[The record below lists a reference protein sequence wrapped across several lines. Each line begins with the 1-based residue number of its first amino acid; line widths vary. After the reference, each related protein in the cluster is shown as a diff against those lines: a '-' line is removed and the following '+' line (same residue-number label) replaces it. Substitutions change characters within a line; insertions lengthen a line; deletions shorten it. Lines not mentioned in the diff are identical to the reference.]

1 MSTATTTPSTAA
13 EDSPLLIS
21 TEGAVR
27 VLTLNRPQ
35 ALNAFT
41 TGLLGQLRVA
51 LDDAAQDETVRA
63 VLITGAGR
71 AFCAGQDRSDPH
83 IKPEFDGHADPVGS
97 DHAQKKPKA
106 KDIGNLLDHY
116 YIPLALRLR
125 SMPVPTVCAV
135 NGVAAGAGANFAL
148 GCDLVLAGQSASFI
162 QAFSK
167 IGLIPDNGGTFHLPR
182 LVGIARATA
191 MMMLGDKVSAEQA
204 LAWGM
209 IHRVVPHAALHDAAW
224 ALAHEMAGQPTRAYG
239 LIKRALNATWTNDLE
254 AQLALEAELQSE
266 AMATAQKLARMPT
279 KALVQTREALDASM
293 DLEFEDALKLEARLQ
308 SQLGYAHDYL
318 EGAAAFLTK
327 RQPTFKDR

>member
-1 MSTATTTPSTAA
+1 MSTAPTNPPTASD
-13 EDSPLLIS
+13 DSPLLIS
-21 TEGAVR
+21 SEGAVR

-41 TGLLGQLRVA
+41 TGLLGQLRIA
-51 LDDAAQDETVRA
+51 LDEAAHDEQVRA

-71 AFCAGQDRSDPH
+71 AFCAGQDLSDPH
-83 IKPEFDGHADPVGS
+83 IKPEFDEQSGEVDP
-97 DHAQKKPKA
+97 HRKPKA

-167 IGLIPDNGGTFHLPR
+167 IGLVPDCGGTWLLTR
-182 LVGIARATA
+182 LVGRARAMQLA
-191 MMMLGDKVSAEQA
+191 LLGDK
-204 LAWGM
+204 L
-209 IHRVVPHAALHDAAW
+209 PAADAQSW
-224 ALAHEMAGQPTRAYG
+224 G
-239 LIKRALNATWTNDLE
+239 LIARCVAD
-254 AQLALEAELQSE
+254 AELQSE
-266 AMATAQKLARMPT
+266 AMAIAQKLARMPT

-327 RQPTFKDR
+327 RSPTFKDR

>member
-1 MSTATTTPSTAA
+1 MSTTPTPPSTA

-27 VLTLNRPQ
+27 VLTLNRPH

-41 TGLLGQLRVA
+41 TGLLGQLRIA
-51 LDDAAQDETVRA
+51 LDEAAHDEAVRA

-71 AFCAGQDRSDPH
+71 AFCAGQDLSDPH
-83 IKPEFDGHADPVGS
+83 IKPEFDEHAGDADP
-97 DHAQKKPKA
+97 QRKPKA

-167 IGLIPDNGGTFHLPR
+167 IGLVPDCGGTWLLTR
-182 LVGIARATA
+182 LVGRARAMQLA
-191 MMMLGDKVSAEQA
+191 LLGDKLPAADAQ
-204 LAWGM
+204 AWGL
-209 IHRVVPHAALHDAAW
+209 IGRCVPD
-224 ALAHEMAGQPTRAYG
+224 
-239 LIKRALNATWTNDLE
+239 
-254 AQLALEAELQSE
+254 AELQSE
-266 AMATAQKLARMPT
+266 AMATAQKLAKMPT
-279 KALVQTREALDASM
+279 RALVQTRQALDASM
-293 DLEFEDALKLEARLQ
+293 DLEFEDALKLEAKLQ

-318 EGAAAFLTK
+318 EGAAAFLSK
-327 RQPTFKDR
+327 RAPVFKDR

>member
-71 AFCAGQDRSDPH
+71 AFCAGQDLSDPH

-148 GCDLVLAGQSASFI
+148 GCDIVLAGPSASFI

-167 IGLIPDNGGTFHLPR
+167 IGLVPDCGGTWLLTR
-182 LVGIARATA
+182 LVGRARAMQLA
-191 MMMLGDKVSAEQA
+191 LLGDK
-204 LAWGM
+204 L
-209 IHRVVPHAALHDAAW
+209 PAADAQSW
-224 ALAHEMAGQPTRAYG
+224 G
-239 LIKRALNATWTNDLE
+239 LIARCVAD
-254 AQLALEAELQSE
+254 AELQSE

>member
-1 MSTATTTPSTAA
+1 MSTTPTPPSTA
-13 EDSPLLIS
+13 EDSPLLVS

-41 TGLLGQLRVA
+41 TGLLGQLRIA
-51 LDDAAQDETVRA
+51 LDEAAHDEAVRA

-71 AFCAGQDRSDPH
+71 AFCAGQDLSDPH
-83 IKPEFDGHADPVGS
+83 IKPEFDEHAGDADP
-97 DHAQKKPKA
+97 QRKPKA

-167 IGLIPDNGGTFHLPR
+167 IGLVPDCGGTWLLTR
-182 LVGIARATA
+182 LVGRARALQLA
-191 MMMLGDKVSAEQA
+191 LLGDKLPAAEAQ
-204 LAWGM
+204 AWG
-209 IHRVVPHAALHDAAW
+209 
-224 ALAHEMAGQPTRAYG
+224 
-239 LIKRALNATWTNDLE
+239 LIARCVAD
-254 AQLALEAELQSE
+254 AELQSE
-266 AMATAQKLARMPT
+266 AMATAQKLAKMPT
-279 KALVQTREALDASM
+279 RALVQTRQALDASM
-293 DLEFEDALKLEARLQ
+293 DLEFEDALKLEAKLQ

-318 EGAAAFLTK
+318 EGAAAFLSK
-327 RQPTFKDR
+327 RAPVFKDR

>member
-1 MSTATTTPSTAA
+1 MSTDPTTSAFPSTVAD
-13 EDSPLLIS
+13 DSPLLIG

-41 TGLLGQLRVA
+41 TGLLSQLRVA
-51 LDDAAQDETVRA
+51 LDDAARDTAVRA

-71 AFCAGQDRSDPH
+71 AFCAGQDLSDPH
-83 IKPEFDGHADPVGS
+83 IKPEFDEHGAVDP
-97 DHAQKKPKA
+97 HRKPKA

-167 IGLIPDNGGTFHLPR
+167 IGLVPDCGGTWLLTR
-182 LVGIARATA
+182 LVGRARAMQLA
-191 MMMLGDKVSAEQA
+191 LLGDK
-204 LAWGM
+204 L
-209 IHRVVPHAALHDAAW
+209 PAADAQSW
-224 ALAHEMAGQPTRAYG
+224 G
-239 LIKRALNATWTNDLE
+239 LIARCVADADL
-254 AQLALEAELQSE
+254 ASE
-266 AMATAQKLARMPT
+266 AMLTAQKLAKLPT
-279 KALVQTREALDASM
+279 AALVQTRQALDASM
-293 DLEFEDALKLEARLQ
+293 DLEFEDALKLEAKLQ

-318 EGAAAFLTK
+318 EGAAAFLSK
-327 RQPTFKDR
+327 RAPVFKDR

>member
-71 AFCAGQDRSDPH
+71 AFCAGQDLSDPH
-83 IKPEFDGHADPVGS
+83 IKPEFDAHADPVGS
-97 DHAQKKPKA
+97 DHAHKKPKA

-167 IGLIPDNGGTFHLPR
+167 IGLVPDCGGTWLLTR
-182 LVGIARATA
+182 LVGRARAMQLA
-191 MMMLGDKVSAEQA
+191 LLGDK
-204 LAWGM
+204 L
-209 IHRVVPHAALHDAAW
+209 PAADAQSW
-224 ALAHEMAGQPTRAYG
+224 G
-239 LIKRALNATWTNDLE
+239 LIARCVAD
-254 AQLALEAELQSE
+254 AELQSE

>member
-1 MSTATTTPSTAA
+1 MSTAPTTPDTTA
-13 EDSPLLIS
+13 DDTPLLIGS
-21 TEGAVR
+21 EGGVR

-41 TGLLGQLRVA
+41 TGLLSQLRVA
-51 LDDAAQDETVRA
+51 LDDAAKDESVRA

-71 AFCAGQDRSDPH
+71 AFCAGQDLSDPH
-83 IKPEFDGHADPVGS
+83 IKPEFDEHTGAVDP
-97 DHAQKKPKA
+97 HRKPKA

-167 IGLIPDNGGTFHLPR
+167 IGLVPDCGGTWLLTR
-182 LVGIARATA
+182 LVGRARAMQLA
-191 MMMLGDKVSAEQA
+191 LLGDKLPATDAQ
-204 LAWGM
+204 AWG
-209 IHRVVPHAALHDAAW
+209 
-224 ALAHEMAGQPTRAYG
+224 
-239 LIKRALNATWTNDLE
+239 LIARCVAD
-254 AQLALEAELQSE
+254 AELQSE
-266 AMATAQKLARMPT
+266 AMATAQKLAKLPT
-279 KALVQTREALDASM
+279 AALVHTRQALDASM
-293 DLEFEDALKLEARLQ
+293 DLEFEDALKLEAKLQ

-318 EGAAAFLTK
+318 EGAAAFLSK
-327 RQPTFKDR
+327 RPPVFKDR

>member
-1 MSTATTTPSTAA
+1 MSTTPTPPSTA

-41 TGLLGQLRVA
+41 TGLLGQLRIA
-51 LDDAAQDETVRA
+51 LDEAAHDEAVRA

-71 AFCAGQDRSDPH
+71 AFCAGQDLSDPH
-83 IKPEFDGHADPVGS
+83 IKPEFDDHAGDADP
-97 DHAQKKPKA
+97 QRKPKA

-167 IGLIPDNGGTFHLPR
+167 IGLVPDCGGTWLLTR
-182 LVGIARATA
+182 LVGRARALQLA
-191 MMMLGDKVSAEQA
+191 LLGDKLPAADAQ
-204 LAWGM
+204 AWG
-209 IHRVVPHAALHDAAW
+209 
-224 ALAHEMAGQPTRAYG
+224 
-239 LIKRALNATWTNDLE
+239 LIARCVAD
-254 AQLALEAELQSE
+254 AELQSE
-266 AMATAQKLARMPT
+266 AMATAQKLAKMPT
-279 KALVQTREALDASM
+279 RALVQTRQALDASM
-293 DLEFEDALKLEARLQ
+293 DLEFEDALKLEAKLQ

-318 EGAAAFLTK
+318 EGAAAFLSK
-327 RQPTFKDR
+327 RAPVFKDR

>member
-1 MSTATTTPSTAA
+1 MSTTPTPPSTA
-13 EDSPLLIS
+13 EDSSLLIS

-41 TGLLGQLRVA
+41 TGLLGQLRIA
-51 LDDAAQDETVRA
+51 LDEAAHDEAVRA

-71 AFCAGQDRSDPH
+71 AFCAGQDLSDPH
-83 IKPEFDGHADPVGS
+83 IKPEFDDHAGDADP
-97 DHAQKKPKA
+97 QRKPKA

-167 IGLIPDNGGTFHLPR
+167 IGLVPDCGGTWLLTR
-182 LVGIARATA
+182 LVGRARALQLA
-191 MMMLGDKVSAEQA
+191 LLGDKLPAADAQ
-204 LAWGM
+204 AWG
-209 IHRVVPHAALHDAAW
+209 
-224 ALAHEMAGQPTRAYG
+224 
-239 LIKRALNATWTNDLE
+239 LIARCVADG
-254 AQLALEAELQSE
+254 ELQSE
-266 AMATAQKLARMPT
+266 AMATAQKLAKMPT
-279 KALVQTREALDASM
+279 RALVQTRQALDASM
-293 DLEFEDALKLEARLQ
+293 DLEFEDALKLEAKLQ

-318 EGAAAFLTK
+318 EGAAAFLSK
-327 RQPTFKDR
+327 RAPVFKDR

>member
-1 MSTATTTPSTAA
+1 MSTTPIPPSTT

-41 TGLLGQLRVA
+41 TGLLGQLRIA
-51 LDDAAQDETVRA
+51 LDEAAHDEAVRA

-71 AFCAGQDRSDPH
+71 AFCAGQDLSDPH
-83 IKPEFDGHADPVGS
+83 IKPEFDEHAGDADP
-97 DHAQKKPKA
+97 QRKPKA

-167 IGLIPDNGGTFHLPR
+167 IGLVPDCGGTWLLTR
-182 LVGIARATA
+182 LVGRARAMQLA
-191 MMMLGDKVSAEQA
+191 LLGDKLTAADAQ
-204 LAWGM
+204 AWG
-209 IHRVVPHAALHDAAW
+209 
-224 ALAHEMAGQPTRAYG
+224 
-239 LIKRALNATWTNDLE
+239 LIARCVAD
-254 AQLALEAELQSE
+254 AELQSE
-266 AMATAQKLARMPT
+266 AMATAQKLAKMPT
-279 KALVQTREALDASM
+279 RALVQTRQALDASM
-293 DLEFEDALKLEARLQ
+293 DLEFEDALKLEAKLQ

-318 EGAAAFLTK
+318 EGAAAFLSK
-327 RQPTFKDR
+327 RAPVFKDR

>member
-1 MSTATTTPSTAA
+1 MSTAHTPATTPGADEA
-13 EDSPLLIS
+13 PLLIS

-41 TGLLGQLRVA
+41 TGLLGQIRVA
-51 LDDAAQDETVRA
+51 LDDAASDANVRA

-71 AFCAGQDRSDPH
+71 AFCAGQDLSDPH
-83 IKPEFDGHADPVGS
+83 IKPEFDEHSGEVDTTR
-97 DHAQKKPKA
+97 KPKA

-125 SMPVPTVCAV
+125 SMPVPTICAV

-167 IGLIPDNGGTFHLPR
+167 IGLVPDCGGTWLLTR
-182 LVGIARATA
+182 LVGRARALQLA
-191 MMMLGDKVSAEQA
+191 LLGDKLPAEQA
-204 LAWGM
+204 QQW
-209 IHRVVPHAALHDAAW
+209 
-224 ALAHEMAGQPTRAYG
+224 G
-239 LIKRALNATWTNDLE
+239 LIARCVADADLM
-254 AQLALEAELQSE
+254 SE
-266 AMATAQKLARMPT
+266 AMATAQKLSKMPT
-279 KALVQTREALDASM
+279 RALVQTRQALDASM

-318 EGAAAFLTK
+318 EGAASFLSK
-327 RQPTFKDR
+327 RAPVFKDR

>member
-1 MSTATTTPSTAA
+1 MSTTPTPPSPA

-41 TGLLGQLRVA
+41 TGLLGQLRIA
-51 LDDAAQDETVRA
+51 LDEAAHDEAVRA

-71 AFCAGQDRSDPH
+71 AFCAGQDLSDPH
-83 IKPEFDGHADPVGS
+83 IKPEFDDHAGDADP
-97 DHAQKKPKA
+97 QRKPKA

-167 IGLIPDNGGTFHLPR
+167 IGLVPDCGGTWLLTR
-182 LVGIARATA
+182 LVGRARAMQLA
-191 MMMLGDKVSAEQA
+191 LLGDKLPAADAQ
-204 LAWGM
+204 AWG
-209 IHRVVPHAALHDAAW
+209 
-224 ALAHEMAGQPTRAYG
+224 
-239 LIKRALNATWTNDLE
+239 LIARCVAD
-254 AQLALEAELQSE
+254 AELQSE
-266 AMATAQKLARMPT
+266 AMATAQKLAKMPT
-279 KALVQTREALDASM
+279 RALVQTRQALDASM
-293 DLEFEDALKLEARLQ
+293 DLEFEDALKLEAKLQ

-318 EGAAAFLTK
+318 EGAAAFLSK
-327 RQPTFKDR
+327 RAPVFKDR

>member
-1 MSTATTTPSTAA
+1 MSTTPTPPSTA

-41 TGLLGQLRVA
+41 TGLLGQLRIA
-51 LDDAAQDETVRA
+51 LDEAAHDEAVRA

-71 AFCAGQDRSDPH
+71 AFCAGQDLSDPH
-83 IKPEFDGHADPVGS
+83 IKPEFDDHAGDADP
-97 DHAQKKPKA
+97 QRKPKA

-167 IGLIPDNGGTFHLPR
+167 IGLVPDCGGTWLLTR
-182 LVGIARATA
+182 LVGRARAMQLA
-191 MMMLGDKVSAEQA
+191 LLGDKLPAADAQ
-204 LAWGM
+204 AWG
-209 IHRVVPHAALHDAAW
+209 
-224 ALAHEMAGQPTRAYG
+224 
-239 LIKRALNATWTNDLE
+239 LIGRCVAD
-254 AQLALEAELQSE
+254 AELQSE
-266 AMATAQKLARMPT
+266 AMATAQKLAKMPT
-279 KALVQTREALDASM
+279 RALVQTRQALDASM
-293 DLEFEDALKLEARLQ
+293 DLEFEDALKLEAKLQ

-318 EGAAAFLTK
+318 EGAAAFLSK
-327 RQPTFKDR
+327 RAPVFKDR

>member
-1 MSTATTTPSTAA
+1 MSTTPTPPSTA

-41 TGLLGQLRVA
+41 TGLLGQLRIA
-51 LDDAAQDETVRA
+51 LDEAAHDEAVRA

-71 AFCAGQDRSDPH
+71 AFCAGQDLSDPH
-83 IKPEFDGHADPVGS
+83 IKPEFDDHAGDADP
-97 DHAQKKPKA
+97 QRKPKA

-167 IGLIPDNGGTFHLPR
+167 IGLVPDCGGTWLLTR
-182 LVGIARATA
+182 LVGRARAMQLA
-191 MMMLGDKVSAEQA
+191 LLGDKLPAADAQA
-204 LAWGM
+204 
-209 IHRVVPHAALHDAAW
+209 R
-224 ALAHEMAGQPTRAYG
+224 G
-239 LIKRALNATWTNDLE
+239 LIARCVAD
-254 AQLALEAELQSE
+254 AELQSE
-266 AMATAQKLARMPT
+266 AMVTAQKLAKMPT
-279 KALVQTREALDASM
+279 RALVQTRQALDASM
-293 DLEFEDALKLEARLQ
+293 DLEFEDALKLEAKLQ

-318 EGAAAFLTK
+318 EGAAAFLSK
-327 RQPTFKDR
+327 RAPVFKDR

>member
-1 MSTATTTPSTAA
+1 MSTTPTPPSTA

-41 TGLLGQLRVA
+41 TGLLGQLRIA
-51 LDDAAQDETVRA
+51 LDEAAHDEAVRA

-71 AFCAGQDRSDPH
+71 AFCAGQDLSDPH
-83 IKPEFDGHADPVGS
+83 IKPEFDEHAGDADP
-97 DHAQKKPKA
+97 QRKPKA

-167 IGLIPDNGGTFHLPR
+167 IGLVPDCGGTWLLTR
-182 LVGIARATA
+182 LVGRARAMQLA
-191 MMMLGDKVSAEQA
+191 LLGDKLTAADAQ
-204 LAWGM
+204 AWG
-209 IHRVVPHAALHDAAW
+209 
-224 ALAHEMAGQPTRAYG
+224 
-239 LIKRALNATWTNDLE
+239 LIGRCVAD
-254 AQLALEAELQSE
+254 AELQSE
-266 AMATAQKLARMPT
+266 AMATAQKLAKMPT
-279 KALVQTREALDASM
+279 RALVQTRQALDASM
-293 DLEFEDALKLEARLQ
+293 DLEFEDALKLEAKLQ

-318 EGAAAFLTK
+318 EGAAAFLSK
-327 RQPTFKDR
+327 RAPVFKDR

>member
-71 AFCAGQDRSDPH
+71 AFCAGQDLSDPH

-97 DHAQKKPKA
+97 DHAPRKPKA

-167 IGLIPDNGGTFHLPR
+167 IGLVPDCGGTWLLTR
-182 LVGIARATA
+182 LVGRARAMQLA
-191 MMMLGDKVSAEQA
+191 LLGDK
-204 LAWGM
+204 L
-209 IHRVVPHAALHDAAW
+209 PAADAQSW
-224 ALAHEMAGQPTRAYG
+224 G
-239 LIKRALNATWTNDLE
+239 LIARCVAD
-254 AQLALEAELQSE
+254 AELQSE

>member
-1 MSTATTTPSTAA
+1 MSTAPTTPPAA
-13 EDSPLLIS
+13 PEEAPLLVS

-41 TGLLGQLRVA
+41 TGLLSQLRLA
-51 LDDAAQDETVRA
+51 LDDAAHDMNVRA

-71 AFCAGQDRSDPH
+71 AFCAGQDLSDPH
-83 IKPEFDGHADPVGS
+83 IKPEFDEHAGAADGDP
-97 DHAQKKPKA
+97 ARKPRA
-106 KDIGNLLDHY
+106 KDIGGLLDHY

-148 GCDLVLAGQSASFI
+148 GCDLVLAGQSASFL

-167 IGLIPDNGGTFHLPR
+167 IGLVPDCGGTWLLTR
-182 LVGIARATA
+182 LVGRARAMHLA
-191 MMMLGDKVSAEQA
+191 LLGDKLPAAEAQ
-204 LAWGM
+204 AWG
-209 IHRVVPHAALHDAAW
+209 
-224 ALAHEMAGQPTRAYG
+224 
-239 LIKRALNATWTNDLE
+239 LIARCVAD
-254 AQLALEAELQSE
+254 AELQSE
-266 AMATAQKLARMPT
+266 AMATAQKLAKLPT
-279 KALVQTREALDASM
+279 HALVQTRHALDASM

-318 EGAAAFLTK
+318 EGAAAFLSK
-327 RQPTFKDR
+327 RAPVFKDR

>member
-1 MSTATTTPSTAA
+1 MSTTPTPPSTA

-41 TGLLGQLRVA
+41 SGLLGQLRIA
-51 LDDAAQDETVRA
+51 LDEAAHDEAVRA

-71 AFCAGQDRSDPH
+71 AFCAGQDLSDPH
-83 IKPEFDGHADPVGS
+83 IKPEFDDHAGDADP
-97 DHAQKKPKA
+97 QRKPKA

-167 IGLIPDNGGTFHLPR
+167 IGLVPDCGGTWLLTR
-182 LVGIARATA
+182 LVGRARAMQLA
-191 MMMLGDKVSAEQA
+191 LLGDKLPAADAQ
-204 LAWGM
+204 AWG
-209 IHRVVPHAALHDAAW
+209 
-224 ALAHEMAGQPTRAYG
+224 
-239 LIKRALNATWTNDLE
+239 LIARCVAD
-254 AQLALEAELQSE
+254 AELQSE
-266 AMATAQKLARMPT
+266 AMATAQKLAKMPT
-279 KALVQTREALDASM
+279 RALVQTRQALDASM
-293 DLEFEDALKLEARLQ
+293 DLEFEDALKLEAKLQ

-318 EGAAAFLTK
+318 EGAAAFLSK
-327 RQPTFKDR
+327 RAPVFKDR

>member
-1 MSTATTTPSTAA
+1 MSTTPTPPSTA

-41 TGLLGQLRVA
+41 TGLLGQLRIA
-51 LDDAAQDETVRA
+51 LDEAAHDEAVRA

-71 AFCAGQDRSDPH
+71 AFCAGQDLSDPH
-83 IKPEFDGHADPVGS
+83 IKPEFDEHAGDADP
-97 DHAQKKPKA
+97 QRKPKA

-167 IGLIPDNGGTFHLPR
+167 IGLVPDCGGTWLLTR
-182 LVGIARATA
+182 LVGRARA
-191 MMMLGDKVSAEQA
+191 L
-204 LAWGM
+204 
-209 IHRVVPHAALHDAAW
+209 
-224 ALAHEMAGQPTRAYG
+224 
-239 LIKRALNATWTNDLE
+239 
-254 AQLALEAELQSE
+254 QLALLGHKLPAADAQAWGLIARCVADAELQSE
-266 AMATAQKLARMPT
+266 AMATAQKLAKMPT
-279 KALVQTREALDASM
+279 RALVQTRQALDASM
-293 DLEFEDALKLEARLQ
+293 DLEFEDALKLEAKLQ

-318 EGAAAFLTK
+318 EGAAAFLSK
-327 RQPTFKDR
+327 RAPVFKDR

>member
-1 MSTATTTPSTAA
+1 MSTTPTPPSTA
-13 EDSPLLIS
+13 EVSPLLIS

-41 TGLLGQLRVA
+41 TGLLGQLRIA
-51 LDDAAQDETVRA
+51 LDEAAHDEAVRA

-71 AFCAGQDRSDPH
+71 AFCAGQDLSDPH
-83 IKPEFDGHADPVGS
+83 IKPEFDDHAGDADP
-97 DHAQKKPKA
+97 QRKPKA

-167 IGLIPDNGGTFHLPR
+167 IGLVPDCGGTWLLTR
-182 LVGIARATA
+182 LVGRARALQLA
-191 MMMLGDKVSAEQA
+191 LLGDKLPAADAQ
-204 LAWGM
+204 AWG
-209 IHRVVPHAALHDAAW
+209 
-224 ALAHEMAGQPTRAYG
+224 
-239 LIKRALNATWTNDLE
+239 LIARCVAD
-254 AQLALEAELQSE
+254 AELQSE
-266 AMATAQKLARMPT
+266 AMATAQKLAKMPT
-279 KALVQTREALDASM
+279 RALVQTRQALDASM
-293 DLEFEDALKLEARLQ
+293 DLEFEDALKLEAKLQ

-318 EGAAAFLTK
+318 EGAAAFLSK
-327 RQPTFKDR
+327 RAPVFKDR

>member
-1 MSTATTTPSTAA
+1 MSTAPTTPPTAA

-51 LDDAAQDETVRA
+51 LDEAAHDGAVRA

-71 AFCAGQDRSDPH
+71 AFCAGQDLSDPH
-83 IKPEFDGHADPVGS
+83 IKPEFDEAGDPATSADV
-97 DHAQKKPKA
+97 HKKPKA
-106 KDIGNLLDHY
+106 KDTGNLLDHY

-167 IGLIPDNGGTFHLPR
+167 IGLVPDCGGTWLLTR
-182 LVGIARATA
+182 LVGRARALQLA
-191 MMMLGDKVSAEQA
+191 LLGDKLPAAEAQ
-204 LAWGM
+204 AWG
-209 IHRVVPHAALHDAAW
+209 
-224 ALAHEMAGQPTRAYG
+224 
-239 LIKRALNATWTNDLE
+239 LIARCVAD
-254 AQLALEAELQSE
+254 AELQSE

-279 KALVQTREALDASM
+279 RALVQTREALDAAM
-293 DLEFEDALKLEARLQ
+293 DLEFEDALRLEARLQ

-318 EGAAAFLTK
+318 EGVAAFLTK
-327 RQPTFKDR
+327 RAPTFKDR

>member
-1 MSTATTTPSTAA
+1 MSTTPTPPSTA

-41 TGLLGQLRVA
+41 TGLLGQLRIA
-51 LDDAAQDETVRA
+51 LDEAAHDEAVRA

-71 AFCAGQDRSDPH
+71 AFCAGQDLSDPH
-83 IKPEFDGHADPVGS
+83 IKPEFDEHAGDADP
-97 DHAQKKPKA
+97 QRKPKA

-167 IGLIPDNGGTFHLPR
+167 IGLVPDCGGTWLLTR
-182 LVGIARATA
+182 LVGRARAMQLA
-191 MMMLGDKVSAEQA
+191 LLGDKLPAADSQ
-204 LAWGM
+204 AWGL
-209 IHRVVPHAALHDAAW
+209 IGRCVPD
-224 ALAHEMAGQPTRAYG
+224 
-239 LIKRALNATWTNDLE
+239 
-254 AQLALEAELQSE
+254 AELQSE
-266 AMATAQKLARMPT
+266 AMATAQKLAKMPT
-279 KALVQTREALDASM
+279 RALVQTRQALDASM
-293 DLEFEDALKLEARLQ
+293 DLEFEDALKLEAKLQ

-318 EGAAAFLTK
+318 EGAAAFLSK
-327 RQPTFKDR
+327 RAPVFKDR

>member
-71 AFCAGQDRSDPH
+71 AFCAGQDLSDPH

-167 IGLIPDNGGTFHLPR
+167 IGLVPDCGGTWLLTR
-182 LVGIARATA
+182 LVGRARAMQLA
-191 MMMLGDKVSAEQA
+191 LLGDK
-204 LAWGM
+204 L
-209 IHRVVPHAALHDAAW
+209 PAADAQSW
-224 ALAHEMAGQPTRAYG
+224 G
-239 LIKRALNATWTNDLE
+239 LIARCVAD
-254 AQLALEAELQSE
+254 AELQSE

-308 SQLGYAHDYL
+308 SSVTRTTTSKAPPLS
-318 EGAAAFLTK
+318 
-327 RQPTFKDR
+327 

>member
-1 MSTATTTPSTAA
+1 MSTTPTPPSTA

-41 TGLLGQLRVA
+41 TGLLGQLRIA
-51 LDDAAQDETVRA
+51 LDEAAHDEAVRA

-71 AFCAGQDRSDPH
+71 AFCAGQDLSDPH
-83 IKPEFDGHADPVGS
+83 IKPEFDDHAGDADP
-97 DHAQKKPKA
+97 QRKPKA

-167 IGLIPDNGGTFHLPR
+167 IGLVPDCGGTWLLTR
-182 LVGIARATA
+182 LVGRARALQLA
-191 MMMLGDKVSAEQA
+191 LLGDKLPAAEAQ
-204 LAWGM
+204 AWG
-209 IHRVVPHAALHDAAW
+209 
-224 ALAHEMAGQPTRAYG
+224 
-239 LIKRALNATWTNDLE
+239 LIARCVAD
-254 AQLALEAELQSE
+254 AELQSE

-279 KALVQTREALDASM
+279 RALVQTREALDAAM
-293 DLEFEDALKLEARLQ
+293 DLEFEDALRLEARLQ

-327 RQPTFKDR
+327 RPPTFKDR

>member
-71 AFCAGQDRSDPH
+71 AFCAGQDLSDPH

-167 IGLIPDNGGTFHLPR
+167 IGLVPDCGGTWLLTR
-182 LVGIARATA
+182 LVG
-191 MMMLGDKVSAEQA
+191 
-204 LAWGM
+204 
-209 IHRVVPHAALHDAAW
+209 RVRG
-224 ALAHEMAGQPTRAYG
+224 GQLVA
-239 LIKRALNATWTNDLE
+239 D
-254 AQLALEAELQSE
+254 AELQSE